1 MTVMS
6 SSLTSAP
13 SIVRPSSIVRQITS
27 ATGQAEQVDFM
38 VSLGCENGSLNSS
51 IFYPRLT
58 YFPTSPRRENTPP
71 RTLKTEEPVRG
82 ANSVDEN
89 PRTSGPHHGLRARL
103 FFQAQ
108 VQRSL
113 FGVELFT
120 PDLHQQRQFRFS
132 VRRTEMFENFTLPT
146 SFGHDLNGRGA
157 RTGWDFTQKR
167 AHNSSLR
174 IPLVPQN
181 QHTKAADQ
189 Q

>member
-71 RTLKTEEPVRG
+71 RTLKTEEPEISTSHLAFVLPGLCHLSPTTG
-82 ANSVDEN
+82 ACA
-89 PRTSGPHHGLRARL
+89 PKRRRIRARPPH
-103 FFQAQ
+103 
-108 VQRSL
+108 V
-113 FGVELFT
+113 
-120 PDLHQQRQFRFS
+120 
-132 VRRTEMFENFTLPT
+132 
-146 SFGHDLNGRGA
+146 
-157 RTGWDFTQKR
+157 
-167 AHNSSLR
+167 
-174 IPLVPQN
+174 
-181 QHTKAADQ
+181 
-189 Q
+189 